1 MLTEARCRAAKPGQR
16 PDGSAKRAMPLD
28 ESGLYLQVDQG
39 ADDSVS
45 KSWLYRYSI
54 AGKCRA
60 IGLGS
65 YPQVSLADARNAAA
79 IQRAIWASG
88 RDPLLEKR
96 AARAELLVQIAAEAA
111 PKPASKTFSQ
121 CAEAYIEEH
130 KPGWKNPKSEAA
142 WRGTLKGY
150 AFPVIGSKD
159 AASIT
164 TQDVL
169 KCVNQ
174 DVRWVDET
182 GREHVTPLWLLH
194 NSTAKNLRSRIECV
208 LDWATAMEYR
218 TGDSST
224 PPPGCQQGCQ
234 AEAPCRAALH
244 RGHQL
249 SWTTSPRSTACRRRR
264 SGSAS

>member
-1 MLTEARCRAAKPGQR
+1 MLTEARWRAAKPGQR

-150 AFPVIGSKD
+150 AFPVIGCSSSAIGSCLLTTTKVDAPRSDGLAGPSIAIRPAAQVRYGRADPITMRFAVCDTD
-159 AASIT
+159 AAIF
-164 TQDVL
+164 
-169 KCVNQ
+169 
-174 DVRWVDET
+174 
-182 GREHVTPLWLLH
+182 
-194 NSTAKNLRSRIECV
+194 
-208 LDWATAMEYR
+208 
-218 TGDSST
+218 
-224 PPPGCQQGCQ
+224 
-234 AEAPCRAALH
+234 
-244 RGHQL
+244 
-249 SWTTSPRSTACRRRR
+249 SPR
-264 SGSAS
+264 